1 MHFHDFSIRNHNF
14 EKVKKVVKFSR
25 IFPFTVPVDHTFF
38 LANFCTASLAS
49 STMASFLPPASKQN
63 QVGYQQQRYDS
74 TKKIN
79 GTMGPP
85 PGVGP
90 TPPQPQ
96 TASPPQNMI
105 KVRPTSG
112 QPQPQDVNGVIDA
125 LTSGNQPQNGPQ
137 NFSGIY
143 NDADFGGHG
152 GRQADMSNGLYGQH
166 ELVAAISQIT
176 AEPPTAVGQQ
186 PQQQNKAFN
195 KAKKLWP
202 ASEAAGG
209 QTENQGQK
217 GQNDTEPVSKGPPRG
232 FGGQQRP
239 ASGQTRSSGGRG
251 GYSGGQNNEMNLASD
266 NASDSLS
273 STSEE
278 VGNAT
283 SASVA
288 SAAATGEIGDNG
300 KPLSFARIASLN
312 LEKQA
317 LQARAAAA
325 AAAASAASSGK
336 GASNPT
342 SSTNANASMANNE
355 AMIMSTASMASM
367 NNSNLQAAAAAAA
380 ASMANM
386 TMAEAAAV
394 AAAQQVIQNSKKL

>member
-1 MHFHDFSIRNHNF
+1 M
-14 EKVKKVVKFSR
+14 
-25 IFPFTVPVDHTFF
+25 
-38 LANFCTASLAS
+38 
-49 STMASFLPPASKQN
+49 
-63 QVGYQQQRYDS
+63 
-74 TKKIN
+74 
-79 GTMGPP
+79 
-85 PGVGP
+85 
-90 TPPQPQ
+90 
-96 TASPPQNMI
+96 

-112 QPQPQDVNGVIDA
+112 QPQTQDMNGIAVIDA
-125 LTSGNQPQNGPQ
+125 LTNPGSGSGVANAANQSGGNGPQ

-143 NDADFGGHG
+143 GNDADNYLPPTVVAPGGGHG
-152 GRQADMSNGLYGQH
+152 GRPDMSNGLYGQH

-195 KAKKLWP
+195 KAKKLWS

-209 QTENQGQK
+209 QGQAEGQK
-217 GQNDTEPVSKGPPRG
+217 GQNDTEAVPKGPPRG
-232 FGGQQRP
+232 FGGQRP
-239 ASGQTRSSGGRG
+239 PSGQGRSGGGRG

-266 NASDSLS
+266 SGAASDSLS

-278 VGNAT
+278 VGNN
-283 SASVA
+283 SNSVA
-288 SAAATGEIGDNG
+288 SAASAPMTGEIGDNG

-325 AAAASAASSGK
+325 SAASSGK

-342 SSTNANASMANNE
+342 STNANASMANNE

-386 TMAEAAAV
+386 TMAEAPAV
-394 AAAQQVIQNSKKL
+394 AAAQQVMFNSLFTS

>member
-1 MHFHDFSIRNHNF
+1 
-14 EKVKKVVKFSR
+14 
-25 IFPFTVPVDHTFF
+25 
-38 LANFCTASLAS
+38 
-49 STMASFLPPASKQN
+49 MASFMPPASKQTN

-90 TPPQPQ
+90 TPSQPQ
-96 TASPPQNMI
+96 TSSPPQQQMAM

-112 QPQPQDVNGVIDA
+112 QPQTQDMNGIAVIDA
-125 LTSGNQPQNGPQ
+125 LTNPGSGSGVANAANQSGGNGPQ

-143 NDADFGGHG
+143 GNDADNYLPPTVVAPGGGHG
-152 GRQADMSNGLYGQH
+152 GRPDMSNGLYGQH

-195 KAKKLWP
+195 KAKKLWS

-209 QTENQGQK
+209 QGQAEGQK
-217 GQNDTEPVSKGPPRG
+217 GQNDTEAVSKGPPRG
-232 FGGQQRP
+232 FGGQRP
-239 ASGQTRSSGGRG
+239 ASGQGRSGGGRG

-266 NASDSLS
+266 SGAASDSLS

-278 VGNAT
+278 VGNN
-283 SASVA
+283 SNSVA
-288 SAAATGEIGDNG
+288 SAASAPMTGEIGDNG

-325 AAAASAASSGK
+325 SAASSGK
-336 GASNPT
+336 GVSNPT
-342 SSTNANASMANNE
+342 STNANASMANNE

-380 ASMANM
+380 SMANM

-394 AAAQQVIQNSKKL
+394 AAAQQVMFNSLFTS